1 MRVRICPAWGLLCV
15 VVTGQTAREASP
27 LSKALGI
34 VILAERNAA
43 GLSREQVESV
53 TGVSYSTIR
62 RIEAGERVPTVTQV
76 RDIADALDMRASE
89 LMRLAEERLEREAA
103 RPARPGR
110 GVRARTAVGKRPVGN
125 DSVPVD
131 NG

>member
-1 MRVRICPAWGLLCV
+1 
-15 VVTGQTAREASP
+15 VTGQTAREASP
-27 LSKALGI
+27 LSRALGI

-43 GLSREQVESV
+43 GLSREQVEAV

-103 RPARPGR
+103 RPTRPGR
-110 GVRARTAVGKRPVGN
+110 GRRARTAVGKRPVDN